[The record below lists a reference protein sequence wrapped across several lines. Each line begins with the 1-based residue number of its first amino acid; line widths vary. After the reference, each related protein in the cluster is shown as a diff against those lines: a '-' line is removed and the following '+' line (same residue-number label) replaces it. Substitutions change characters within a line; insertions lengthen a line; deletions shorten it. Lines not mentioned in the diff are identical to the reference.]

1 VSTYTDLQLDALRE
15 LANIGSGTAATALS
29 GMLGRPIDISVPNPV
44 VLPIPEAVEAAGPAD
59 EERTAVA
66 IPIFGDLDAV
76 VLLLFDDEAASS
88 LCGLLGIDPAD
99 EMAIS
104 MLSEIG
110 NILGASYVGAIGQM
124 TGLHLEPAP
133 PQPARDMLA
142 SIMSTVLLMPG
153 ADTENAM
160 LLDTDL
166 TVEDLDTACS
176 PSFLF
181 IPSKGGVGE
190 MLARLGLES

>member
-59 EERTAVA
+59 EERWAVA
-66 IPIFGDLDAV
+66 IPIVGDLDAV
-76 VLLLFDDEAASS
+76 VLLLFDEPAAAT

-104 MLSEIG
+104 MLCEIG
-110 NILGASYVGAIGQM
+110 NILGASYVGALGQM
-124 TGLHLEPAP
+124 TGLELEPSP

-153 ADTENAM
+153 ADTDNAM

-166 TVEDLDTACS
+166 TVEGEDACS

>member
-15 LANIGSGTAATALS
+15 LANIGSGTAATSLS

-59 EERTAVA
+59 EERIAVA
-66 IPIFGDLDAV
+66 IPIVGDLEAV
-76 VLLLFDDEAASS
+76 VLLLFDPDSAAK
-88 LCGLLGIDPAD
+88 LCGLLGVDPDD
-99 EMAIS
+99 EMAVS
-104 MLSEIG
+104 ALSEIG

-124 TGLHLEPAP
+124 TGMELEPTP

-142 SIMSTVLLMPG
+142 SIMSSVLLMPG
-153 ADTENAM
+153 ADTEQAL

-166 TVEDLDTACS
+166 TVEGEECS

-181 IPSKGGVGE
+181 IPSKGGVEE
-190 MLARLGLES
+190 MLARLGLEA

>member
-15 LANIGSGTAATALS
+15 LANIGSGTAATSLS
-29 GMLGRPIDISVPNPV
+29 GMLGLPIDISVPNPV

-59 EERTAVA
+59 EERIAVA
-66 IPIFGDLDAV
+66 IPIIGDLEAV
-76 VLLLFDDEAASS
+76 VLLLFDPDSAAK
-88 LCGLLGIDPAD
+88 LCGLLGVDPDD
-99 EMAIS
+99 EMAVS
-104 MLSEIG
+104 ALAEIG

-124 TGLHLEPAP
+124 TGMELEPTP

-142 SIMSTVLLMPG
+142 SIMSSVLLMPG
-153 ADTENAM
+153 ADTEQAL

-166 TVEDLDTACS
+166 TVEGEECS

-181 IPSKGGVGE
+181 IPSKGGVE
-190 MLARLGLES
+190 ELLTRLGLEA

>member
-15 LANIGSGTAATALS
+15 LANIGSGNAATALS
-29 GMLGRPIDISVPNPV
+29 GMLGRPVDISVPNPV
-44 VLPIPEAVEAAGPAD
+44 VLPIPDAVDAIGPAD
-59 EERTAVA
+59 EERIAVA
-66 IPIFGDLDAV
+66 LPIIGDMEAV
-76 VLLLFDDEAASS
+76 VLLLFDSESAAKLSR
-88 LCGLLGIDPAD
+88 LLGVDPED

-104 MLSEIG
+104 ALSEIG

-124 TGLHLEPAP
+124 TGMELEPTP
-133 PQPARDMLA
+133 PQPARDMLG

-153 ADTENAM
+153 ADTEHAL

-166 TVEDLDTACS
+166 TVEGEECS

-181 IPSKGGVGE
+181 IPSSGGVSE
-190 MLARLGLES
+190 LLARLGLEA